1 MWQRKKDIF
10 LSVVVIW
17 FLSSFVTLSVHGQD
31 LSNIQEHWKKAEV
44 ILQQLKS
51 QNKELLS
58 QLNDSKNKTAILQNN
73 LLLLQNETQNLKKE
87 LLILQEELTKAYTSA
102 KISEKELMT
111 QLEELT
117 KVTTSLNNLQ
127 KNLNSLEII
136 IQKQNKKI
144 NFYRITT
151 ISELIGIVI
160 LSIIL
165 VL

>member
-31 LSNIQEHWKKAEV
+31 LDNIQEHWKKAEV
-44 ILQQLKS
+44 ILQQLKN

-58 QLNDSKNKTAILQNN
+58 QLNDSKNKTVILQNN

-111 QLEELT
+111 QLEKLT

>member
-31 LSNIQEHWKKAEV
+31 LDNIQEHWKKAEV

-51 QNKELLS
+51 QNKDLLS

-73 LLLLQNETQNLKKE
+73 LLLLQKETQNLKKE

-111 QLEELT
+111 QLENRNQNLT
-117 KVTTSLNNLQ
+117 STSLDL
-127 KNLNSLEII
+127 KEGISSFFEKRDPKYSL
-136 IQKQNKKI
+136 K
-144 NFYRITT
+144 
-151 ISELIGIVI
+151 
-160 LSIIL
+160 
-165 VL
+165 